1 MMKQLS
7 TITAKID
14 PTLKADVEVIFKELN
29 LSTNEAINLF
39 FIHVK
44 GCRSLPFDSEIPNE
58 ETKKALDEAEKGID
72 LIVCENEDDMFKKLG
87 I

>member
-1 MMKQLS
+1 MEQLS

-14 PTLKADVEVIFKELN
+14 PVLKADVEVIFKELN
-29 LSTNEAINLF
+29 LSVNEAINLF

-44 GCRSLPFDSEIPNE
+44 GHRNLAFDSKIPNE
-58 ETKKALDEAEKGID
+58 ETVKAIDEAKKGID